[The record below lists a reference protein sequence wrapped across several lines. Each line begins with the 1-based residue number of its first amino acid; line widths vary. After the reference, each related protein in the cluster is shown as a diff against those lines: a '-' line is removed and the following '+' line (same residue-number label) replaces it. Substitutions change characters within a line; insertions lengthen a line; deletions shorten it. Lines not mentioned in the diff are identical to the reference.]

1 MSCESLAADWK
12 IFLRRTKNHSAEI
25 EKIVRLRMICHLP

>member
-1 MSCESLAADWK
+1 MSSESLAADWK

-25 EKIVRLRMICHLP
+25 EKSFG